1 MDQFSYSIQF
11 CLLSVCVS
19 RSGWKWVKSFPN
31 HLQLKSFQKPMRQK
45 ISNHVCGNNFV
56 SWSRREKWC
65 WSCFPLHQFSLRM
78 SQELA
83 QCSVLWLVFQWRL
96 LEDKSPTNLLHSIVI
111 QVKKSLKFCQDQ
123 KSLFQLQ
130 KSNYSKYCSENEQTV
145 PFLSNGLAASAS
157 HDGSCCHCCW
167 ENNTRR
173 ANMWVL

>member
-1 MDQFSYSIQF
+1 MELLNRIKPAEIQFPCSETNYLRTEFVSNFYCHSHNPKPFKHLLDKISIQF

-83 QCSVLWLVFQWRL
+83 QCSELWLVFLNSQWRL
-96 LEDKSPTNLLHSIVI
+96 LGGKSPRNLFAINCAVLSS
-111 QVKKSLKFCQDQ
+111 KLKI
-123 KSLFQLQ
+123 
-130 KSNYSKYCSENEQTV
+130 
-145 PFLSNGLAASAS
+145 P
-157 HDGSCCHCCW
+157 
-167 ENNTRR
+167 
-173 ANMWVL
+173 